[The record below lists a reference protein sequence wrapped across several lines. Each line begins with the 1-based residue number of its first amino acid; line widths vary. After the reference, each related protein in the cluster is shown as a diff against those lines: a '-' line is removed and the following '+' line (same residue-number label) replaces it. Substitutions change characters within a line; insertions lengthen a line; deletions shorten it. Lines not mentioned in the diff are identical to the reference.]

1 MPVYEGFYRDGMRRI
16 ESLLPGRRYASGG
29 CVAVVVN
36 CRIGMHR
43 SVAMAERM
51 ARRVRGWEGV
61 RVVVE
66 HLDTDV
72 VRGVRRGERLR
83 VGVHGG

>member
-1 MPVYEGFYRDGMRRI
+1 MPLYEDFYRDGMRRI
-16 ESLLPGRRYASGG
+16 ESLLLPSDRRRGYGYRSGE

-36 CRIGMHR
+36 CRAGMHR

-51 ARRVRGWEGV
+51 ARRARRWEGGGV

-72 VRGVRRGERLR
+72 VRG
-83 VGVHGG
+83 

>member
-1 MPVYEGFYRDGMRRI
+1 M
-16 ESLLPGRRYASGG
+16 
-29 CVAVVVN
+29 AVVVN
-36 CRIGMHR
+36 CRAGMHR

-51 ARRVRGWEGV
+51 ARRARRWEGGGV

-72 VRGVRRGERLR
+72 VRGVRRGVRLKA
-83 VGVHGG
+83 GGHGG